1 MRIKSEASRKKN
13 FDLNELLQSS
23 QRSEALLKD
32 ETCIL
37 KETALENEREINRL
51 QNNEE
56 SLKQEIDIELN
67 LLNEKNELLEKKIE
81 ACEKAFASSTAEMK
95 AEPALNNEE
104 SLIETMNR
112 ELNNIQSRCT
122 ELQECNLSL
131 ASKITAL
138 MGNQDKYKILCEKY
152 STLERKS
159 GEYESEI
166 YDLQK
171 KLSQVE
177 LHTKSWA
184 DFFSEHEE
192 FDSVDSLWV
201 KYSNCQEQL
210 KALTENQKK
219 SGEESKQLE
228 QQINKLKGELQL
240 ATENAS
246 SVSKLLSDV
255 RNSLSRA
262 EKLNVFAK
270 KENELLKRQLD
281 INFGIAF
288 SSKDQSQ
295 AVPQEVLTLLDQT
308 KKLRETLSNEFK

>member
-1 MRIKSEASRKKN
+1 MPYASR
-13 FDLNELLQSS
+13 LNYIKESLQAS

-32 ETCIL
+32 EMCIL
-37 KETALENEREINRL
+37 KEKAVEDEREISRL
-51 QNNEE
+51 QNNEK
-56 SLKQEIDIELN
+56 SHKQEIDIELS
-67 LLNEKNELLEKKIE
+67 LLNEKKELLEKKIE

-95 AEPALNNEE
+95 AEPGPNNEE
-104 SLIETMNR
+104 SIFVTMKR
-112 ELNNIQSRCT
+112 EMSNIQSRYT
-122 ELQECNLSL
+122 ELNECNLFL
-131 ASKITAL
+131 ASKIATL
-138 MGNQDKYKILCEKY
+138 LRNQDNFKVLYENYSALEKR
-152 STLERKS
+152 SL
-159 GEYESEI
+159 EYENEI
-166 YDLQK
+166 YDLQEE
-171 KLSQVE
+171 LSQVE

-192 FDSVDSLWV
+192 FDSVDSLWE

-246 SVSKLLSDV
+246 SVNKLLSDV

-288 SSKDQSQ
+288 SPKDQSQ
-295 AVPQEVLTLLDQT
+295 AVPQEVLSLLDQT
-308 KKLRETLSNEFK
+308 KKLREALSDEFK